1 MASCVK
7 TDDSHRSGDRE
18 HACELRRPCF
28 YFQEREMAE
37 PECLI
42 RELVHVL
49 QNKYAV
55 DQEDVLD
62 LLDHVNV
69 GLSKQVRK

>member
-1 MASCVK
+1 
-7 TDDSHRSGDRE
+7 
-18 HACELRRPCF
+18 
-28 YFQEREMAE
+28 MAE

-69 GLSKQVRK
+69 WLSKQVRK

>member
-1 MASCVK
+1 M
-7 TDDSHRSGDRE
+7 T
-18 HACELRRPCF
+18 
-28 YFQEREMAE
+28 E

-49 QNKYAV
+49 QNKHQM

-62 LLDHVNV
+62 LLDHVTAW
-69 GLSKQVRK
+69 LSKQVRK